1 MTHGGGCTF
10 SQNVSPP
17 ALPVWDRQCLEDSER
32 KDDLMNE
39 LLNDKAVY
47 RTATATPGLLK
58 RTYYFKTQIIVQ
70 LFKNQNKVYF
80 L

>member
-1 MTHGGGCTF
+1 
-10 SQNVSPP
+10 
-17 ALPVWDRQCLEDSER
+17 
-32 KDDLMNE
+32 MNE